1 MSEIVTKLNGQSF
14 ELQMWEEVKKD
25 CGYPEEDNNNGFIY
39 GCHSIDEDGQ
49 ILDCN
54 WFKSEEERRLFYHTQ
69 KGGSTSK
76 RLQLLLE
83 FFLFGIRNNV
93 QLGKKKA
100 NNCSF

>member
-54 WFKSEEERRLFYHTQ
+54 WFKSEEERRLFYHNF
-69 KGGSTSK
+69 
-76 RLQLLLE
+76 E
-83 FFLFGIRNNV
+83 EEE
-93 QLGKKKA
+93 A
-100 NNCSF
+100 NE